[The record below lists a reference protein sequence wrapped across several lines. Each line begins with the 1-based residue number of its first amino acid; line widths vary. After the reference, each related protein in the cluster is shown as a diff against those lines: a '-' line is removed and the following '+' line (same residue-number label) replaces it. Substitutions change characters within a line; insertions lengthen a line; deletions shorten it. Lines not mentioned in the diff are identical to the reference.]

1 MTPLCFSQKIEMM
14 GAANR
19 VADGMEQSWIIAHVF
34 QLTCLLTDVSCPT
47 CGETE
52 LFISVCEGSDQRAG
66 FASKLALTCD
76 LCEYKKSE
84 MSSPQT
90 QFSDKKN
97 VAYEVN
103 PRMVVF
109 SHEVSGSFAVLEKL
123 GAVMGMPTK
132 HVKTFQGHDKKVTG
146 KCFLL
151 QQEKKNPN
159 SKVLLLLIIDSFTVS
174 WESNSEWFV

>member
-1 MTPLCFSQKIEMM
+1 M
-14 GAANR
+14 
-19 VADGMEQSWIIAHVF
+19 
-34 QLTCLLTDVSCPT
+34 
-47 CGETE
+47 
-52 LFISVCEGSDQRAG
+52 
-66 FASKLALTCD
+66 
-76 LCEYKKSE
+76 
-84 MSSPQT
+84 

-109 SHEVSGSFAVLEKL
+109 SHEVGGSFAVLEKF
-123 GAVMGMPTK
+123 GAVMGMPTM

-151 QQEKKNPN
+151 QLEKKKNPN
-159 SKVLLLLIIDSFTVS
+159 SKFLLLLIIDSFTVS

>member
-1 MTPLCFSQKIEMM
+1 M
-14 GAANR
+14 
-19 VADGMEQSWIIAHVF
+19 
-34 QLTCLLTDVSCPT
+34 
-47 CGETE
+47 
-52 LFISVCEGSDQRAG
+52 
-66 FASKLALTCD
+66 
-76 LCEYKKSE
+76 
-84 MSSPQT
+84 

-109 SHEVSGSFAVLEKL
+109 GHEVGGSFAVLEKF
-123 GAVMGMPTK
+123 GAVMGMPTM

-151 QQEKKNPN
+151 QQEKKKNPN
-159 SKVLLLLIIDSFTVS
+159 SKFLLLLIIDSFTVS